1 MVIGKKFDSNKLLHE
16 TVLINFSCFMTTL
29 DHKELV
35 QCVCDLMDIEY
46 KDKGPSQ
53 YKDRLIYTYGDFHVK
68 DKKAVRTSYL

>member
-1 MVIGKKFDSNKLLHE
+1 MPQDLNGDRQKIDINKLLHE

-46 KDKGPSQ
+46 KDKGPVS
-53 YKDRLIYTYGDFHVK
+53 I
-68 DKKAVRTSYL
+68 